1 MKRQYEI
8 TATVSSSKQFQ
19 NNPSDGNPSP
29 RAHTQKHYP
38 PKSTSLSSSQ
48 AKAFIAK
55 HHSQKETITRSEG
68 PISEILL
75 ECCTHNLIIC
85 KSPYRVVGQ
94 LTPESSRLALPRH
107 ALPLAKGLALLL
119 FLFLDLGAQLLCIVV
134 ELVKSRAIDLGR
146 SFAATRDDWRQVAE
160 SRVHVI
166 GRVLVGEGAVDFG
179 LAASVA
185 SGPRRDIVVADVGAT
200 RASGDRRLCR
210 ASV

>member
-8 TATVSSSKQFQ
+8 TATASSKQFH

-29 RAHTQKHYP
+29 RAHTQKHHP

-55 HHSQKETITRSEG
+55 HQSQKETIARSEG

-75 ECCTHNLIIC
+75 ESSTHDLVIC
-85 KSPYRVVGQ
+85 ESPHRVISQLASKSR
-94 LTPESSRLALPRH
+94 RLALPRH

-119 FLFLDLGAQLLCIVV
+119 FLFLDLGAQLLCIIV

-146 SFAATRDDWRQVAE
+146 SFAATGNDWRQVAE
-160 SRVHVI
+160 SRVHVV

-200 RASGDRRLCR
+200 RASGD
-210 ASV
+210 